1 MKFLILSEN
10 SNGTW
15 PFLYFRGIGAQE
27 LARRISA
34 AGYENTV
41 IDWFSY
47 WSEEQL
53 KEASQ
58 CWFGDC
64 AEPVIAISTPF
75 NTDDVRIIESFLSWA
90 KQTWPNLKV
99 IHGGGRV
106 FDSTVNNVD
115 VFFLGRSMQVFD
127 DWLQGR
133 DITKYVALDKPLV
146 LKNLNF
152 DENRD
157 TPVVPQLD
165 DSDFYTKDDI
175 LGFEIGVGCKFNCT
189 FCNYE
194 LRGAK
199 ISRLAS
205 SKDLHN
211 LFSEAYN
218 RYGIENFFIADDTPN
233 ESDTKLEILL
243 EAIEGL
249 NFHPKITAFTRL
261 DILAARPTQMEL
273 YKKIQFDSL
282 FFGIESFNEQASKLL
297 RKKSAFYN
305 VYDTLKTLREIC
317 PDTFLVGGIIV
328 GLNGDSE
335 AGIRKSTLRVLQ
347 EDLLDSIQFY
357 PLSILEPQSIYGEG
371 YMSEL
376 EQDPEKFG
384 YKVDGST
391 QPTEVSPETVHQRFW
406 VSDWSDR
413 DRATALAK
421 QIQESIKN
429 DITSLNHMEYAG
441 LRSLGLIDKDVS
453 PVLLDIIRTKSF
465 STSRKLKKEYAEK
478 KLNYFRSLV

>member
-1 MKFLILSEN
+1 MKFLVLSEN
-10 SNGTW
+10 SNGGW
-15 PFLYFRGIGAQE
+15 PYLYYRGIGAQE
-27 LARRISA
+27 LAKRISA
-34 AGYENTV
+34 AGYANTV
-41 IDWFSY
+41 IDWFTH
-47 WSEEQL
+47 WSESQL
-53 KEASQ
+53 KEAIS
-58 CWFGDC
+58 CWFGDHL
-64 AEPVIAISTPF
+64 APVIAISTPF
-75 NTDDVRIIESFLSWA
+75 APTDIAYLKQILVWA

-106 FDSTVNNVD
+106 FDSTIDNVD

-127 DWLQGR
+127 DWMQGL
-133 DITKYVALDKPLV
+133 DVSKYTALTKPLV

-152 DENRD
+152 DENKD

-205 SKDLHN
+205 SKDIHN

-243 EAIEGL
+243 EALEGL

-261 DILAARPTQMEL
+261 DILAARPKQIEM

-282 FFGIESFNEQASKLL
+282 FFGIESFNEQASKML
-297 RKKSAFYN
+297 RKKSDLYN

-317 PDTFLVGGIIV
+317 PNTFLVGGLIL

-335 AGIRKSTLRVLQ
+335 ASIRSSIDRVIA
-347 EDLLDSIQFY
+347 EDLLDSVPVY
-357 PLSILEPQSIYGEG
+357 PLNILRAQAVFGEG
-371 YMSEL
+371 YMSQL
-376 EQDPEKFG
+376 DQDPEKFG
-384 YKVDGST
+384 YKIEGT
-391 QPTEVSPETVHQRFW
+391 HPTAQAADTVHQLQW
-406 VSDWSDR
+406 VSEWSSLAH
-413 DRATALAK
+413 ATKLADTLTN
-421 QIQESIKN
+421 ETKN
-429 DITSLNHMEYAG
+429 DVTNLNHMEYAG
-441 LRSLGLIDKDVS
+441 LRSLGLIDKDVN
-453 PVLLDIIRTKSF
+453 PMMVDIVRKRAYIKSK
-465 STSRKLKKEYAEK
+465 KLKQEYVEK